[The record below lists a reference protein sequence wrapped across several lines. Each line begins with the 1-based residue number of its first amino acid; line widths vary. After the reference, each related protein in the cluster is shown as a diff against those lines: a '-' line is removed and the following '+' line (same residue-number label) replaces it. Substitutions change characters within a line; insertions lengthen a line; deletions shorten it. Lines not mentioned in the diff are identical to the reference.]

1 MNEKH
6 RIVGSCEYTGSKNK
20 IKQYML
26 RYITEEIK
34 RSNYII
40 FQSDSNFMG
49 YNTPF
54 TLIVMRTTEGTM
66 FNVTWWMND
75 WGTFQ
80 IETPTKRYIAKRWR
94 LDRLTKKTVKN
105 NESLTAREM
114 IEQYGFNQLACTLVL
129 KHQSSITFPEV
140 TYEISNMFNE
150 YSVGIETPFTSG
162 KVAVIYKEAI

>member
-6 RIVGSCEYTGSKNK
+6 RIVGSCAYTGPKNR

-26 RYITEEIK
+26 RYITDEIK
-34 RSNYII
+34 WSNYII

-54 TLIVMRTTEGTM
+54 TLIVMRTNEGTM

-75 WGTFQ
+75 WGTFH
-80 IETPTKRYIAKRWR
+80 IETPVKHYISKRSR

-105 NESLTAREM
+105 NESLTAREI
-114 IEQYGFNQLACTLVL
+114 IEQCGFRQLACTKVL
-129 KHQSSITFPEV
+129 KHLSSITLPEV

-150 YSVGIETPFTSG
+150 YNVGIETPLTNG
-162 KVAVIYKEAI
+162 KVAIIYKEAL

>member
-6 RIVGSCEYTGSKNK
+6 RIVGSCAYAGPKNH

-26 RYITEEIK
+26 RYITEEIE

-40 FQSDSNFMG
+40 FQSDFNFMG
-49 YNTPF
+49 CDTPF
-54 TLIVMRTTEGTM
+54 TLIVMRTNEGTM

-75 WGTFQ
+75 WGTFH
-80 IETPTKRYIAKRWR
+80 IETPVKHYIAKRWR

-114 IEQYGFNQLACTLVL
+114 IEGYGFRQLACTKVL
-129 KHQSSITFPEV
+129 KHLSSITFPEL

-150 YSVGIETPFTSG
+150 YNVGIETPFTNG
-162 KVAVIYKEAI
+162 KVAIIYKEAL

>member
-6 RIVGSCEYTGSKNK
+6 RIIGSCEYTGSKNT

-26 RYITEEIK
+26 RYLTEEIK
-34 RSNYII
+34 KSNYII
-40 FQSDSNFMG
+40 FQSSFNFMG
-49 YNTPF
+49 CDTPF
-54 TLIVMRTTEGTM
+54 TLIVMRTTAGNT
-66 FNVTWWMND
+66 FNITWWMND

-105 NESLTAREM
+105 NETLTAREM
-114 IEQYGFNQLACTLVL
+114 VEKYGFRQLACTLVL
-129 KHQSSITFPEV
+129 KHVSSITLPEV

-150 YSVGIETPFTSG
+150 YNVGIETPFTNG
-162 KVAVIYKEAI
+162 KVAVIYKERL

>member
-6 RIVGSCEYTGSKNK
+6 RIIGSCAYTGPKNH

-26 RYITEEIK
+26 RYITEEIE

-129 KHQSSITFPEV
+129 KHQSSITFPEL

-150 YSVGIETPFTSG
+150 YNVGIETPFTNG
-162 KVAVIYKEAI
+162 KIAVIYKEAL

>member
-6 RIVGSCEYTGSKNK
+6 RIIGSCEYTGSKNH

-26 RYITEEIK
+26 RYITEEIE

-54 TLIVMRTTEGTM
+54 TLIVMRTTEGNM

-114 IEQYGFNQLACTLVL
+114 IEQYGFRQLACTLVL

>member
-6 RIVGSCEYTGSKNK
+6 RIIGSCAYTGPKNH

-26 RYITEEIK
+26 RYITDEIK

-54 TLIVMRTTEGTM
+54 TLIIMRTNEGTM

-75 WGTFQ
+75 WGTFH
-80 IETPTKRYIAKRWR
+80 IETPVKHYIAKRWR

-114 IEQYGFNQLACTLVL
+114 IEQYGFNQLACTKVL
-129 KHQSSITFPEV
+129 KHLSSITLPEV

-150 YSVGIETPFTSG
+150 YNVGIETPLTNG
-162 KVAVIYKEAI
+162 KVAIIYKEAL

>member
-6 RIVGSCEYTGSKNK
+6 RIVGSCIFTGSKNH

-26 RYITEEIK
+26 RYITEEIE